1 MVDRTIDATLEVDSF
16 VKRQFVIVRLL
27 YDVVDVTITV
37 YCFLS
42 REQEQLVIK
51 ISQFTTCRFE
61 IHMNL

>member
-42 REQEQLVIK
+42 REQEQLVI
-51 ISQFTTCRFE
+51 
-61 IHMNL
+61 